1 MKIYIAGKITGNP
14 NYKKQFAAAE
24 ERLKTQGNI
33 VVNPVMPKGF
43 NYKDYIFIGLMK
55 LSMCDAIY
63 MLNGWERSKGAKLEK
78 QFAETLGMRIFY
90 QTAYMPKAIKS
101 HDDNTTLG
109 KRIETTLKLNN
120 MSQIDLCNEIGMKT
134 STLNAIITG
143 ERKNPRIKTIVPIAR
158 GLGVSLDELLGV

>member
-1 MKIYIAGKITGNP
+1 
-14 NYKKQFAAAE
+14 
-24 ERLKTQGNI
+24 
-33 VVNPVMPKGF
+33 
-43 NYKDYIFIGLMK
+43 MK